1 MKTLA
6 ILQSRMGSS
15 RLPGKVLMEV
25 AGKPIMD
32 HLMDRL
38 GPSNEVDAFIIATTE
53 RPEDDALEAWCNERS
68 VACFRGSDWDVLDRF
83 WGAANSMEHKPDT
96 VVRICCDN
104 PLHSYRVM
112 DKVVRDFK
120 ASGKDYFSNSNQEP
134 DFLEDGFDVEVF
146 TYAALK
152 EAQEKAELLSER
164 EHVCPYIKKH
174 FTCGWKKTDEAYR
187 FKLSVDTLEDLH
199 AVEAIFEELKEQED
213 FGIHEVTAL
222 LNDRPELL
230 AINKSSSINSG
241 YAKSLREDRKI
252 K

>member
-1 MKTLA
+1 MITYA
-6 ILQSRMGSS
+6 ILQARIGST

-32 HLMDRL
+32 HLFDRL
-38 GPSNEVDAFIIATTE
+38 GPSEEVDTFIVATTDQ
-53 RPEDDALEAWCNERS
+53 PEDDALEAWCKQRGI
-68 VACFRGSDWDVLDRF
+68 ACYRGSDWDVLGRF
-83 WGAANSMEHKPDT
+83 WEAANSRKATPDSI
-96 VVRICCDN
+96 VRICCDN

-112 DKVVRDFK
+112 DEVVRNFK
-120 ASGKDYFSNSNQEP
+120 TSGKTYFSNSNQEP

-146 TYAALK
+146 TYEALK

-174 FTCGWKKTDEAYR
+174 FSCGWKKTDEDYHY
-187 FKLSVDTLEDLH
+187 KLSVDTLDDLK
-199 AVEAIFEELKEQED
+199 AVEAIFEALQHQED

-222 LNDRPELL
+222 LKERPELL
-230 AINKSSSINSG
+230 AINASSSINSG
-241 YAKSLREDRKI
+241 YTKSLREDRKI